1 MQTYKI
7 KQTVI
12 GHISILEI
20 EGDLN
25 IANTK
30 KLIEVIR
37 NAISESSF
45 VIIDLSNISYI
56 NSTAIGALI
65 GFRQHKNNEI
75 KIVISYSNPVYSIM
89 KTLELH
95 KFFNIYNSIDEAL

>member
-1 MQTYKI
+1 MPAYNI

-12 GHISILEI
+12 GNVSILEI
-20 EGDLN
+20 DGDLN

-30 KLIEVIR
+30 KLMDIIR
-37 NAISESSF
+37 NAISESST
-45 VIIDLSNISYI
+45 VIVDLSNISYI

-65 GFRQHKNNEI
+65 GFRQHKTDEI
-75 KIVISYSNPVYSIM
+75 KIVISYSNPVYGIM